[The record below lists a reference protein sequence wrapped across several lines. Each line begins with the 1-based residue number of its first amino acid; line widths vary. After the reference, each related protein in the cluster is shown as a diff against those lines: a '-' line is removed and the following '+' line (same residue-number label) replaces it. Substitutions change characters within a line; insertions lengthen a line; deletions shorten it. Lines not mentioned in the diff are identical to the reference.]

1 MKLFIPYKPTN
12 KFFAMFRRKAEG
24 FSMPECWEELTPQQ
38 FSAVASVIYDN
49 ENMSVKELRLLMLQ
63 AISGYQRSHK
73 TFTEEQAETINCNL
87 YILSQFIM
95 FPFKMRFTNPELVFN
110 LSNELQSRFKI
121 CLPDEIYEPDLMA
134 EIAKYGTL
142 LECKPVYN
150 FNICKNL
157 LPQIVI
163 NGNTYQGPIFNID
176 KHGIIHTDLVA
187 GEWVDACDFASIG
200 HITGLAAVL
209 YRQNRTNYNTSSAQ
223 NNIEVFK
230 NATPSE
236 LKAVLLMFRAIQQQI
251 ASVKNYSVI
260 FREKADDDDQTDN
273 DKITVGASS
282 IIYQLT
288 KDGYGTLE
296 DVTNMPLLDYLN
308 IQVKTLADAV
318 ASYRSLGKK
327 TGEISKLLH
336 LDASIIQ
343 KL

>member
-1 MKLFIPYKPTN
+1 
-12 KFFAMFRRKAEG
+12 MFGQRKTEG
-24 FSMPECWEELTPQQ
+24 FSLPEHWEELTPQQ
-38 FSAVASVIYDN
+38 FAAVASVIYDN
-49 ENMSVKELRLLMLQ
+49 ESMGVKELRLLMLQ
-63 AISGYQRSHK
+63 AISGYQRSRK
-73 TFTEEQAETINCNL
+73 TFTEEQAETINSNL
-87 YILSQFIM
+87 YILSQFVM
-95 FPFKMRFTNPELVFN
+95 FPFKMRFKNPELIFN
-110 LSNELQSRFKI
+110 LSNELQDRLKTF
-121 CLPDEIYEPDLMA
+121 LPDEIYEPDLMA
-134 EIAKYGTL
+134 EIAKYGSL

-157 LPQIVI
+157 LPEITI
-163 NGNTYQGPIFNID
+163 NGKIYQGPVFNID
-176 KHGIIHTDLVA
+176 KHGIIHTDIVA

-200 HITGLAAVL
+200 HLTGLAAVL
-209 YRQNRTNYNTSSAQ
+209 YRQNRANYNTSAAQ
-223 NNIEVFK
+223 NNIEIFE

-251 ASVKNYSVI
+251 ASVKTYAVI
-260 FREKADDDDQTDN
+260 FRETSDNDEPMDN
-273 DKITVGASS
+273 DKITVGSSS

-296 DVTNMPLLDYLN
+296 TVTNMPLLDYLN

-336 LDASIIQ
+336 LDVSIIQ